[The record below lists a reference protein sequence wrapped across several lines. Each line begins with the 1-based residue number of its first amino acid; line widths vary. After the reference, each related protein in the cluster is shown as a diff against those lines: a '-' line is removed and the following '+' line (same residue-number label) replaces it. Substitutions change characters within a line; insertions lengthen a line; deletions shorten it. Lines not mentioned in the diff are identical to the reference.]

1 MHRSLPKLALIAVF
15 LLPTLLLAWLGF
27 AALRSE
33 TERGTAR
40 YRERAE
46 ATLTQTLQRL
56 DRELAA
62 VARGDGDALAVRF
75 GGDGTWLGPT
85 LARLPAANANAALPA
100 DPLLVRSLEA
110 EIDRL
115 EVAGELELALDRL
128 RIASEGDRPLE
139 LVAWALETRAL
150 LAVKLGR
157 ADDATAARRELV
169 ERCPDARTPSG
180 LRRSFVARR
189 ELARSAP
196 NGTSDLAD
204 VYADASA
211 DHASLDDTATA
222 DFVRSVRVELAERL
236 AREPD
241 EMLARRVAI
250 SDRDVAQRARLRRWL
265 ATIPRGASDWVAS
278 GAVGG
283 SRVFELADEPIASAN
298 PLAPTTTGER
308 VLVAVTRDGEGW
320 RGGALELSRLFAR
333 TEPGSTPATSRSDER
348 AGVEPGSE
356 SSVSAAATSR
366 SDEVAGVEP
375 GSVFSATI
383 EPLLRATREAPIAR
397 SRLAA
402 PLDAFEARVG
412 GGDFAS
418 FLAGERRK
426 LYWTTALVATVLVLA
441 LVAAFATLRAVARE
455 VEAAKGREAFVAA
468 VTHELKAPLAA
479 IRLFAEVFERGDVE
493 PEKVREFGARTV
505 RETDRLARLVD
516 SVLDLARLEHASGGP
531 KREALELGEL
541 AARAL
546 ATVEPLARERGFAL
560 ELRREADVRVAGD
573 RDALTG
579 AIVNLL
585 DNALKYSDTPH
596 AIEVEVAR
604 ATRDGAARAEVR
616 VLDRG
621 RGVPAGEAQRIFE
634 PFRRVGDELTR
645 DRPGVGLGLALVK
658 KIAQAHGGEA
668 RCEPREGG
676 GSVFT
681 LSLAASEQHA

>member
-27 AALRSE
+27 GALRSE

-40 YRERAE
+40 YREQAE
-46 ATLTQTLQRL
+46 ALLALTLQRL
-56 DRELAA
+56 DRELDL
-62 VARGDGDALAVRF
+62 VARGDGEALTVRF
-75 GGDGTWLGPT
+75 GADGTWLGPT
-85 LARLPAANANAALPA
+85 LARLPEVSSDAARAGGAAALPA

-110 EIDRL
+110 EIDRF
-115 EVAGELELALDRL
+115 EASGELELALDRL
-128 RIASEGDRPLE
+128 RVASEGDRAPE
-139 LVAWALETRAL
+139 LVAWALETRAV
-150 LAVKLGR
+150 LAAKLGR
-157 ADDATAARRELV
+157 DDDATAARRELV
-169 ERCPDARTPSG
+169 ERCPDARTSSG
-180 LRRSFVARR
+180 LRRAFVARR

-211 DHASLDDTATA
+211 DHATLDDTATA
-222 DFVRSVRVELAERL
+222 DFVRADRVELAARL
-236 AREPD
+236 ARAPD
-241 EMLARRVAI
+241 EMLARRIAV
-250 SDRDVAQRARLRRWL
+250 SDRDDTERARLRRWL
-265 ATIPRGASDWVAS
+265 ATIPRGASDWIAS
-278 GAVGG
+278 GAIGG
-283 SRVFELADEPIASAN
+283 SRVFELANEPIASAN
-298 PLAPTTTGER
+298 PLATTTPGER
-308 VLVAVTRDGEGW
+308 VLVAVTKDGDGW

-333 TEPGSTPATSRSDER
+333 TVPGSTPATAPSDEL
-348 AGVEPGSE
+348 AGVQ
-356 SSVSAAATSR
+356 
-366 SDEVAGVEP
+366 P
-375 GSVFSATI
+375 GSVSGFTATI
-383 EPLLRATREAPIAR
+383 DPLLRSTRDAPIAR

-426 LYWTTALVATVLVLA
+426 LYWTAALVTTVLVLA

-516 SVLDLARLEHASGGP
+516 SVLDLARLEHASGGT

-541 AARAL
+541 AELAR
-546 ATVEPLARERGFAL
+546 ATVEPLARERGFGL
-560 ELRREADVRVAGD
+560 ELRRDDDVRVAGD
-573 RDALTG
+573 RDSLTG

-596 AIEVEVAR
+596 VIEVEVVR
-604 ATRDGAARAEVR
+604 ATCDGSARAEVR
-616 VLDRG
+616 VKDRG
-621 RGVPAGEAQRIFE
+621 RGVPTGEAQRIFE

-658 KIAQAHGGEA
+658 KIAEAHGGEA
-668 RCEPREGG
+668 RWEPREGG
-676 GSVFT
+676 GSVFV
-681 LSLAASEQHA
+681 LSLAASEPHA